1 MWDLITLKSHKM
13 EDKKKPSASSL
24 VREIKRRTRRTF
36 SAEQKIQIVLEGIRG
51 EESVSAFCRKYGIH
65 ENNYYNWSK
74 DFMEAGKKRLSGDT
88 ERDANTSE
96 VKDLKVDGV
105 TGFTPYL
112 RHRTSKKCPRPSNGT
127 KENPVKY
134 LFLLN
139 CKSL

>member
-1 MWDLITLKSHKM
+1 MWDLVTLKSHKM

-51 EESVSAFCRKYGIH
+51 EESVSAICRKYGIH

-96 VKDLKVDGV
+96 VKELKEENGDLKDLVAELSLQV
-105 TGFTPYL
+105 RIL
-112 RHRTSKKCPRPSNGT
+112 K
-127 KENPVKY
+127 
-134 LFLLN
+134 
-139 CKSL
+139 KSLRGLD

>member
-36 SAEQKIQIVLEGIRG
+36 SAEQKIQIVLEGSRG
-51 EESVSAFCRKYGIH
+51 EESVSAICRKYGIH

-96 VKDLKVDGV
+96 VKDLKEE
-105 TGFTPYL
+105 
-112 RHRTSKKCPRPSNGT
+112 NGDL
-127 KENPVKY
+127 KDLVAELSLQVRILK
-134 LFLLN
+134 
-139 CKSL
+139 KSLRGLD